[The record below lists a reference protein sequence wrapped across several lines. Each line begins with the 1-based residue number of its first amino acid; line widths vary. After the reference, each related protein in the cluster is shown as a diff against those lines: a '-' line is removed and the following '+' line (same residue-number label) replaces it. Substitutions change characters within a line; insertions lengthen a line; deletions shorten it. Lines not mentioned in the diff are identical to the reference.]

1 MSRED
6 TERLAMR
13 QQMVHP
19 GPDLP
24 APDVSTEPEPPFT
37 PIRVWTAGR
46 GMAQEKIYVEGEQG
60 LKPMYDGAYYVRSQ
74 KQHDALKRALGPKF
88 WKDDIPEGEPS
99 ATCDTCKWPSR
110 SFRAAIYHGQHA
122 HGKPQSGNR

>member
-1 MSRED
+1 
-6 TERLAMR
+6 
-13 QQMVHP
+13 
-19 GPDLP
+19 
-24 APDVSTEPEPPFT
+24 
-37 PIRVWTAGR
+37 
-46 GMAQEKIYVEGEQG
+46 MAQEKIYVEGEQG